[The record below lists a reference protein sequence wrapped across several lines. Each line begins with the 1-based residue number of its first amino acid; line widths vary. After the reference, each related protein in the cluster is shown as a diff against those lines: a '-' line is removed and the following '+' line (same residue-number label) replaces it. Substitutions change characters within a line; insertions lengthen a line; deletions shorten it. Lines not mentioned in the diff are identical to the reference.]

1 MPKKT
6 KRGLRNKQMGGNI
19 FSDLASGWSSV
30 FNATKKEVNSV
41 LPKHTI
47 STVAG
52 LIPEVGK
59 PIGSVLKMTGLGPQK
74 RMVRY

>member
-1 MPKKT
+1 MPKKL
-6 KRGLRNKQMGGNI
+6 KRGYHSKQRGGNI
-19 FSDLASGWSSV
+19 FGDLASGWSSV
-30 FNATKKEVNSV
+30 FNATKKEVNSI

-47 STVAG
+47 STVAS